1 MDTTIVILLIIVV
14 VLVAGGLAW
23 TLMQRRRSEELRE
36 RFGPEYDRTVSQL
49 GDQRQAEAELAARQK
64 RVESFKLQPL
74 APADRGR
81 FVEEW
86 RATQARFVDE
96 PAAAI
101 QAADQLVAEAMRA
114 RGYPVGDFEQR
125 AADISVDHPNVVEN
139 YRAARAIAL
148 ANERGEASTENLRQA
163 MVYYRALFQDLL
175 ETRER
180 EVTQ

>member
-1 MDTTIVILLIIVV
+1 MDTTIVILLVVVV
-14 VLVAGGLAW
+14 VLVAGALAW
-23 TLMQRRRSEELRE
+23 MLMQRRRSEELRE

-64 RVESFKLQPL
+64 RVEGFKLQAL

-114 RGYPVGDFEQR
+114 RLPDR
-125 AADISVDHPNVVEN
+125 RL
-139 YRAARAIAL
+139 RAARRRYL
-148 ANERGEASTENLRQA
+148 GRPPERGRELPR
-163 MVYYRALFQDLL
+163 RARDRAGERARPGQHRGSAAGHGLL
-175 ETRER
+175 PRA
-180 EVTQ
+180 VPGSA